1 MVGPIGNT
9 YDWSLPTG
17 GAQPAPTSGDPPS
30 PPTPLD
36 TDGDGI
42 PDAAELLA
50 GTNPLD
56 PASTFHIHSLQPAA
70 DGMHLQFPTVP
81 GKTYRVEYSE
91 DLTQNRWQIL
101 LDHIPAPAPSAPSSI
116 RLGRHYQNASIASSS
131 PRRDKERRVSNR
143 RPTLRATRHSS
154 TRGR

>member
-1 MVGPIGNT
+1 MLFR
-9 YDWSLPTG
+9 S
-17 GAQPAPTSGDPPS
+17 PAPNAPPS

-56 PASTFHIHSLQPAA
+56 PASKPGISSIQPVA
-70 DGMHLQFPTVP
+70 DGMHLQLSPLRHRRLAKPRLPTVP

-101 LDHIPAPAPSAPSSI
+101 LDHIP
-116 RLGRHYQNASIASSS
+116 GTG
-131 PRRDKERRVSNR
+131 
-143 RPTLRATRHSS
+143 TLRTVIDPLGTTLPKCFYRVVI
-154 TRGR
+154 TVP